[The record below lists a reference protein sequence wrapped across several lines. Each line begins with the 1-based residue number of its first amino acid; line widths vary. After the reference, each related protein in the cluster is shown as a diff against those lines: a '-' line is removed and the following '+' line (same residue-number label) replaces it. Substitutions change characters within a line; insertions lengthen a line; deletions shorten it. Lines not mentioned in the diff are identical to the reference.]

1 MKKTNIIIYLMMVSV
16 ILLSCKPKQNM
27 VYLSNHNMQ
36 DEVSRAKFQGL
47 HIQEGDILLILVSAL
62 DELAVK
68 PFNLNT
74 ANKVGSDS
82 STGINQYV
90 QPSEYLVSEEGYIY
104 IPVMG
109 NIYVKGMTQIQL
121 KQDLESRLKKYLTD
135 PMVSISL
142 KNFNVSILGE
152 VKDPGQKESV
162 SQKINVFQALGL
174 AGDMTDFG
182 DRTNVKLIRTG
193 EDGVDQVVNIDLT
206 RSDVV
211 NSPYYYMKQNDI
223 LYVQPDKNKQVQAN
237 SNPNRALTFQ
247 IIGALLTA
255 GTLIIALTRR

>member
-1 MKKTNIIIYLMMVSV
+1 
-16 ILLSCKPKQNM
+16 M
-27 VYLSNHNMQ
+27 VYMSKDNMEE
-36 DEVSRAKFQGL
+36 EVSRAKFQGL
-47 HIQEGDILLILVSAL
+47 HIQEGDVLLILVSAL
-62 DELAVK
+62 DEIAVK

-74 ANKVGSDS
+74 ANKVGSDTN
-82 STGINQYV
+82 TGINQYV
-90 QPSEYLVSEEGYIY
+90 QPSEYLVNEEGYISF
-104 IPVMG
+104 PVLG
-109 NIYVKGMTQIQL
+109 NIYTKGMTQVQL
-121 KQDLESRLKKYLTD
+121 KQELETRLKRYLTD

-142 KNFNVSILGE
+142 KNFNVSVLGE
-152 VKDPGQKESV
+152 VKEPGQKVSV

-193 EDGVDQVVNIDLT
+193 EDGADQVVNIDLT
-206 RSDVV
+206 RSDIVS
-211 NSPYYYMKQNDI
+211 SPYYYMKQNDI

>member
-1 MKKTNIIIYLMMVSV
+1 M
-16 ILLSCKPKQNM
+16 
-27 VYLSNHNMQ
+27 SNHNMEE
-36 DEVSRAKFQGL
+36 EVSRAKFEGL
-47 HIQEGDILLILVSAL
+47 HIQEGDVLLILVSAL
-62 DELAVK
+62 DEIAVK

-74 ANKVGSDS
+74 ANKVGSETT
-82 STGINQYV
+82 TGINQYV
-90 QPSEYLVSEEGYIY
+90 QPSEYLVNEEGYIY
-104 IPVMG
+104 FPVLG
-109 NIYVKGMTQIQL
+109 NIYCKGMSQVQL
-121 KQDLESRLKKYLTD
+121 KQDLEARLKKYLTD

-193 EDGVDQVVNIDLT
+193 DDGTDQIVNIDLT
-206 RSDVV
+206 RADIV

>member
-1 MKKTNIIIYLMMVSV
+1 MSKTIITYIVLLSV
-16 ILLSCKPKQNM
+16 ILLSCRPKQNM
-27 VYLSNHNMQ
+27 VYMSKHNMEE
-36 DEVSRAKFQGL
+36 EVAKAKFQGL
-47 HIQEGDILLILVSAL
+47 HIQEGDVLLILVSAL
-62 DELAVK
+62 DEIAVK

-74 ANKVGSDS
+74 ANKVGGDNSR
-82 STGINQYV
+82 GINQYV
-90 QPSEYLVSEEGYIY
+90 EPSQYIVNEEGYISF
-104 IPVMG
+104 PVLG
-109 NIYVKGMTQIQL
+109 NVYTKGMTQVQL
-121 KQDLESRLKKYLTD
+121 KEDLEARLKRYLTD
-135 PMVSISL
+135 PMVSITL

-152 VKDPGQKESV
+152 VKNPGQKESL
-162 SQKINVFQALGL
+162 SQKINIFQALGL

-193 EDGVDQVVNIDLT
+193 EDGTDQIANVDLT
-206 RSDVV
+206 RSDIVS
-211 NSPYYYMKQNDI
+211 SPYYYMKQNDI

>member
-1 MKKTNIIIYLMMVSV
+1 
-16 ILLSCKPKQNM
+16 M
-27 VYLSNHNMQ
+27 VYMSNHNMEE
-36 DEVSRAKFQGL
+36 EVSRAKFEGL
-47 HIQEGDILLILVSAL
+47 HIQEGDVLLILVSAL
-62 DELAVK
+62 DEIAVK

-74 ANKVGSDS
+74 ANKVGSETT
-82 STGINQYV
+82 TGINQYV
-90 QPSEYLVSEEGYIY
+90 QPSEYLVNEEGYIY
-104 IPVMG
+104 FPVLG
-109 NIYVKGMTQIQL
+109 NIYCKGISQVQL
-121 KQDLESRLKKYLTD
+121 KQDLEVRLKKYLTD

-193 EDGVDQVVNIDLT
+193 DDGTDQIVNIDLT
-206 RSDVV
+206 RADIV

>member
-1 MKKTNIIIYLMMVSV
+1 MSKD
-16 ILLSCKPKQNM
+16 NM
-27 VYLSNHNMQ
+27 EE
-36 DEVSRAKFQGL
+36 EVSRAKFQGL
-47 HIQEGDILLILVSAL
+47 HIQEGDVLLILVSAL
-62 DELAVK
+62 DEIAVK

-74 ANKVGSDS
+74 ANKVGSDTN
-82 STGINQYV
+82 TGINQYV
-90 QPSEYLVSEEGYIY
+90 QPSEYLVNEEGYISF
-104 IPVMG
+104 PVLG
-109 NIYVKGMTQIQL
+109 NIYTKGMTQVQL
-121 KQDLESRLKKYLTD
+121 KQELETRLKRYLTD

-142 KNFNVSILGE
+142 KNFNVSVLGE
-152 VKDPGQKESV
+152 VKEPGQKVSV

-193 EDGVDQVVNIDLT
+193 EDGADQVVNIDLT
-206 RSDVV
+206 RSDIVS
-211 NSPYYYMKQNDI
+211 SPYYYMKQNDI